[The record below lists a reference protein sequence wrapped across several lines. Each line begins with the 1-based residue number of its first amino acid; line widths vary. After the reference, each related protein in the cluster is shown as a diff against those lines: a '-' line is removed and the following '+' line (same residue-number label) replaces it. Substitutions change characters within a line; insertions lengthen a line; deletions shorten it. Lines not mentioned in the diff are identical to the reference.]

1 MGNLLNR
8 LFGNESREAGCKRPF
23 SKHNKVNLHNSSSKS
38 KFYVAYSGSVSDE
51 AVLLRKSFKS
61 PSVVHAM
68 HRITLV
74 PRQSET
80 ITITDYPISQM
91 FQESSSNAAATAN
104 HPVVSQEVVHRYEEE
119 DNHQSVPE
127 PSVNPETSPFQRD
140 FITAHQPLVSLE
152 KSRPR
157 RSNIRRSSRMNA
169 SIGKGDNVSRPL
181 GHQHQLSSV
190 PSILGD
196 DESTPVS
203 TNSHQ
208 SGVISNRA
216 DPSLP
221 VLVSHNNQS
230 GKQLKSVDCSSSQC
244 LQSVQPD

>member
-1 MGNLLNR
+1 MGNFLNR
-8 LFGNESREAGCKRPF
+8 LFGSESRETGCKRPF

-38 KFYVAYSGSVSDE
+38 KFYVAHSGSVSDE
-51 AVLLRKSFKS
+51 AVLFRKSFKS

-68 HRITLV
+68 HRLTLV

-80 ITITDYPISQM
+80 ISNTDFPISQI
-91 FQESSSNAAATAN
+91 FQESSPNAVATAN
-104 HPVVSQEVVHRYEEE
+104 HPVVNQEVVHRQEEE
-119 DNHQSVPE
+119 SSHYPVPE
-127 PSVNPETSPFQRD
+127 PSVNPEASPFQRD

-181 GHQHQLSSV
+181 GHHQHQLSAV

-196 DESTPVS
+196 DESTAIA
-203 TNSHQ
+203 SHQ
-208 SGVISNRA
+208 SALMSNRA

-221 VLVSHNNQS
+221 VVVSHNNQS
-230 GKQLKSVDCSSSQC
+230 GKQ
-244 LQSVQPD
+244 